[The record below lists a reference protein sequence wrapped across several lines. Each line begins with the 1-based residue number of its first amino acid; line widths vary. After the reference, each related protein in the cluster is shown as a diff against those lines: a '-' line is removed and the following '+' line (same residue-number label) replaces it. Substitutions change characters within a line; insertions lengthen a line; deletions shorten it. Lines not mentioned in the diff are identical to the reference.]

1 MRSEWWEYEP
11 CAAKLS
17 IARVLVDDQQSPGAI
32 GATHTS
38 HSKGITVY
46 LTESSAQRPALLLS
60 VKRDLHT
67 VLYLYFQ

>member
-1 MRSEWWEYEP
+1 MFAS
-11 CAAKLS
+11 AAGAAS
-17 IARVLVDDQQSPGAI
+17 AGPGYG
-32 GATHTS
+32 GAAHTS

-46 LTESSAQRPALLLS
+46 LTESLAQRPALLLS